1 MEITIQDKPYKV
13 KNTVRAI
20 FIFEQLTGKIFKLEK
35 MMDFYIF
42 YYAMIIAN
50 NKDINLT
57 FDEFIDACDEN
68 LSIVQKFQEYMEQE
82 TVKNS
87 QFKMEEDS
95 KKN

>member
-20 FIFEQLTGKIFKLEK
+20 FIFEQITGKIFKLEK

-50 NKDINLT
+50 NKDTNLT

-82 TVKNS
+82 TAKNS